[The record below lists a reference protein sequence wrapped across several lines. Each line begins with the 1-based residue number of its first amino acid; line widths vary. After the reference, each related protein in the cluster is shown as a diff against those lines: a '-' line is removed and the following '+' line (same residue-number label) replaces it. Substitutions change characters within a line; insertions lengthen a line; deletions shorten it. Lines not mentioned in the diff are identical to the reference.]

1 MFGAILELL
10 LGNLLYFALHLEK
23 TGSFPKPLSAKEERE
38 CFERA
43 AGGDKTA
50 RNRLIEH
57 NLRLVAHVVKKYNV
71 PPQQQEDLVS
81 VGTIGLIKAVS
92 SFDFRRGARF
102 ATFAARCIENEI
114 LMYFRSAKRSA
125 RDIYINDPIESDG
138 EDSSLTLM
146 DLIADDRDMTEEV
159 ELRINAETLAGQMER
174 VLSEREKTVLILRYG
189 LGGRAPMTQKETAKL
204 LGISRSYV
212 SRIEKGAILTL
223 RTAMKK

>member
-43 AGGDKTA
+43 AEGDKAA

-223 RTAMKK
+223 RDAMKK